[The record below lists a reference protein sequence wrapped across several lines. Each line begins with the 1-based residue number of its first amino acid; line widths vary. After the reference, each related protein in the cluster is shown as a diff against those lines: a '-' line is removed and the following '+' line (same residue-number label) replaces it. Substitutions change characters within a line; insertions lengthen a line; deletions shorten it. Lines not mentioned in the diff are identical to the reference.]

1 MVKICNKNIKLNS
14 FTHYNV
20 VSLLFCIYYNN
31 LFNFY
36 SIITCWSWSIFLT
49 FHSAILYDKNAY
61 VKIRKKINI
70 NFIEFHIGNF
80 ILHVVPCV
88 YLYIYPPNHVSF
100 QNSFISLILK
110 YLWVCISTNMTM
122 DLSDIYVDFSKKN
135 VKKLYLTS
143 ILGNIL
149 VPVYYKIII
158 K

>member
-80 ILHVVPCV
+80 IFACLPCV
-88 YLYIYPPNHVSF
+88 YLYIYPPKS
-100 QNSFISLILK
+100 
-110 YLWVCISTNMTM
+110 CI
-122 DLSDIYVDFSKKN
+122 FSKFFYIINIKIFMG
-135 VKKLYLTS
+135 LYFNKYDY
-143 ILGNIL
+143 GF
-149 VPVYYKIII
+149 K
-158 K
+158 